1 MTIKNIL
8 SGQIYNDLG
17 FMVNEKLVVLIE
29 AQSTWT
35 VNIIVRSLLYLAQTY
50 QEYIESTEQ
59 DVYRSK
65 KIRLPEPE
73 LYVIYT
79 GNRKT
84 RPGELS
90 LSEEF
95 FGGRK
100 TAVEVRVKMIYDS
113 REGDIINQYV
123 NFTRVY
129 NQQVREHGYTRKAI
143 RETIRICKDKH
154 ILEEYLN
161 DREKEV
167 VDIMFQLFDDDYIL
181 KVHIENEKR
190 EAAKKAAKKAEKK
203 AKKEAEKK
211 AAEKAR
217 QMAKKMYQ
225 KGNSLEDIAD
235 VLEVP
240 VEMVEQWLELA
251 RV

>member
-8 SGQIYNDLG
+8 IDQIYNDLG

-90 LSEEF
+90 FSEEF

-129 NQQVREHGYTRKAI
+129 NQQVREHEYTRKVS
-143 RETIRICKDKH
+143 RETIRTCKDGH
-154 ILEEYLN
+154 ILEE
-161 DREKEV
+161 
-167 VDIMFQLFDDDYIL
+167 
-181 KVHIENEKR
+181 
-190 EAAKKAAKKAEKK
+190 
-203 AKKEAEKK
+203 
-211 AAEKAR
+211 
-217 QMAKKMYQ
+217 
-225 KGNSLEDIAD
+225 
-235 VLEVP
+235 
-240 VEMVEQWLELA
+240 
-251 RV
+251 